1 MYPDQL
7 TLPQMWLDDTCNV
20 CDYKAINKNSINDN
34 MKSVHDTKS
43 SLIPYP
49 NGIEEIHKLNEC
61 EKIVFLLLESLNSD
75 VINLLMMI
83 FL

>member
-1 MYPDQL
+1 M
-7 TLPQMWLDDTCNV
+7 DDTCNV

-43 SLIPYP
+43 SLNPYP

-61 EKIVFLLLESLNSD
+61 EKIVFVVVGILEFWCDKSTNNEIPLTIIR
-75 VINLLMMI
+75 V
-83 FL
+83 FYFCH